1 MNRQFGVLLAI
12 GAVVGVAAVTGA
24 IALDGSQSPT
34 QANTTDDPATT
45 PEPVDGTVIEGENE
59 TLRLDAAEGQ
69 VIEGRTGVDA
79 GENLT
84 IRLQSV
90 DNASTA
96 FLINTETTVSDDG
109 TYRTTVDLS
118 SITDQPAFELRVR
131 HDGAVVANRSGQV
144 VGNATDPVGDGDYEE
159 YEPVGNDAETPTAD
173 ASFVV
178 EGDRLTLPATA
189 DATVDA
195 EADLD
200 AGTQVDVR
208 LQSTDADAPFLRV
221 EEATVNEDG
230 TLSATFDMSVTE
242 PGDEFEASI
251 YYNGSTLTT
260 EPGVVAE

>member
-1 MNRQFGVLLAI
+1 MNRQFGVLLAV

-24 IALDGSQSPT
+24 IAIDGSPAPT
-34 QANTTDDPATT
+34 QANTTDDPTAT
-45 PEPVDGTVIEGENE
+45 PAPVDGTVIDSDNE

-69 VIEGRTGVDA
+69 VVSGRTDIAA

-96 FLINTETTVSDDG
+96 FLINTETTVSEDG
-109 TYRTTVDLS
+109 RYRTTVDLS
-118 SITDQPAFELRVR
+118 GITDQPAFELRVR
-131 HDGAVVANRSGQV
+131 HDGDVVANRSGQV
-144 VGNATDPVGDGDYEE
+144 VGNATDPVGDDDYEA
-159 YEPVGNDAETPTAD
+159 YEPVGNDSETPTAD

-178 EGDRLTLPATA
+178 EGDQLTLPATA

-200 AGTQVDVR
+200 AGTTVDVR
-208 LQSTDADAPFLRV
+208 LRSTNASAPFLRV
-221 EEATVNEDG
+221 EEATVNDDG
-230 TLSATFDMSVTE
+230 TLSATFNMSATE

-251 YYNGSTLTT
+251 YNNGSTLTT